1 MLSLLISQFCI
12 LFIEII
18 SFIKGCMCVFVCK
31 STFACF
37 GRIVHVQI
45 FYLFFVNKAVNF
57 FSHILLSNAMK
68 VKAYFH
74 AQSQAMTLN
83 LPVQTWGWMRH
94 VSHVGLGT
102 LGVPRAA
109 HYTAPPP
116 GGASGAVPHVSD
128 TVSLGQV
135 PEGLPQKRRD
145 LLQHQT
151 SSHFQGIWT
160 LGPLFIHST

>member
-1 MLSLLISQFCI
+1 
-12 LFIEII
+12 
-18 SFIKGCMCVFVCK
+18 
-31 STFACF
+31 
-37 GRIVHVQI
+37 
-45 FYLFFVNKAVNF
+45 
-57 FSHILLSNAMK
+57 
-68 VKAYFH
+68 
-74 AQSQAMTLN
+74 
-83 LPVQTWGWMRH
+83 MRH

-116 GGASGAVPHVSD
+116 GGAGGAVPHVSD

-135 PEGLPQKRRD
+135 PKGLPQKRRD

>member
-1 MLSLLISQFCI
+1 
-12 LFIEII
+12 
-18 SFIKGCMCVFVCK
+18 
-31 STFACF
+31 
-37 GRIVHVQI
+37 
-45 FYLFFVNKAVNF
+45 
-57 FSHILLSNAMK
+57 
-68 VKAYFH
+68 
-74 AQSQAMTLN
+74 
-83 LPVQTWGWMRH
+83 MRH

-135 PEGLPQKRRD
+135 SEGLPQKRRD